1 MQLKKP
7 FHEAVAEKLIEQ
19 LKTGTAPW
27 QKPWRP
33 GDPNMWLPMNPST
46 GKRYRGINAVYLMAQ
61 GRSDPRWMTYRQASA
76 AGAQVRRGEKGTT
89 VQYWKFTEE
98 QDRLDDQGRPVRDDN
113 GKIIKDTVKLE
124 RPRAFFSTVFNAEQI
139 DGLPQRH
146 RAAEDQKWDA
156 VERADTILKNSEA
169 KITHAPGDRAFY
181 RPSSDSITLPERSQF
196 DSADRYYATA
206 LHELGHWTGHPSRL
220 ARDLSHPFGSEGYA
234 REELRAEIA
243 SMIMGDELGI
253 GHDPGQHA
261 AYVGSWIKTLRD
273 DPAEIFR
280 ASADAEKIHR
290 YVMAFENK
298 LVHEQDTQKTVG
310 TGDADVVKELRK
322 VRLMQGKE
330 DAAII
335 KELGDVSQK
344 VLGFTLPADW
354 NGGVLVQGCVMRDEH
369 TVESVPDDVEAQFFG
384 VYARREDGTVSHL
397 ADFDTRVQAEDV
409 AKRLVMLDL
418 EAREPSSLRN
428 SVTDHLA
435 SQERPD
441 SVPVPQSTQREYINV
456 PYKEKEE
463 AKALGAKWDR
473 KQQSW
478 YVPSNI
484 DLSLFDKWK
493 NVAGTD
499 TEGHGLKNGDQEALK
514 GERQYLAVPYTERAE
529 ARAAGALWD
538 KVAKSWYVGP
548 RADMAKLER
557 WTPERVS
564 AQQGPSMTPQEEFAE
579 AMRSVGL
586 RVEGDHPI
594 MDGRPHRVPVEG
606 GKRGAADGFYVG
618 HLDGHPAGKIINN
631 KTGADLTWKSKGY
644 SMSDQEKARVQ
655 AEAAGKLAKRAAEQD
670 RIHEATAQRVR
681 RQLSDLLP
689 VQSLTPY
696 LKAKGIEAHD
706 GVFTDNQGQKT
717 FIPAF
722 DVHGKQWSM
731 QYIDEAGNKRFA
743 KESRKSGCFHPVGG
757 MNALDQAPIVVVAE
771 GYATAATLAETL
783 GHATVAAFDSGNL
796 MAVASA
802 LHERYPDKQM
812 VIAGDDDRHLEM
824 TQGVNPGRSKAEAAA
839 AAVGGTAWFPTF
851 SADEHYPKNLNP
863 VTPDAYRVHE
873 SAKRRIDAA
882 SEEGMPLSTE
892 EAGRLRKLL
901 LEPAQIDAIDVMKR
915 HTDFNDLAVRSKFG
929 REGLERQG
937 RAMVSSL
944 ANAGQ
949 TKTKQVREDLVQQQQ
964 NRKRRGIRIG

>member
-1 MQLKKP
+1 MQLKKS

-19 LKTGTAPW
+19 LKAGTAPW

-261 AYVGSWIKTLRD
+261 AYVGSWIKALRD

-298 LVHEQDTQKTVG
+298 LVREQDTQKTVG

-330 DAAII
+330 DAASI

-344 VLGFTLPADW
+344 ALGFTLPADW

-384 VYARREDGTVSHL
+384 VYARREDGTVSH
-397 ADFDTRVQAEDV
+397 
-409 AKRLVMLDL
+409 
-418 EAREPSSLRN
+418 
-428 SVTDHLA
+428 H
-435 SQERPD
+435 
-441 SVPVPQSTQREYINV
+441 
-456 PYKEKEE
+456 
-463 AKALGAKWDR
+463 
-473 KQQSW
+473 
-478 YVPSNI
+478 
-484 DLSLFDKWK
+484 
-493 NVAGTD
+493 VAGTD

-557 WTPERVS
+557 WKPERVS

-655 AEAAGKLAKRAAEQD
+655 AEAAGKLAKRAAEQE

-689 VQSLTPY
+689 VKSLTPY
-696 LKAKGIEAHD
+696 LKAKGIKAHD
-706 GVFTDNQGQKT
+706 GVFTDSQGQKT

-722 DVHGKQWSM
+722 DVSGKQWSM

-802 LHERYPDKQM
+802 LHERYPGKQM

-863 VTPDAYRVHE
+863 VTPEAYRVHE

-882 SEEGMPLSTE
+882 SEEGMPLSKE

-901 LEPAQIDAIDVMKR
+901 LEPAQIDAIGVMKR
-915 HTDFNDLAVRSKFG
+915 HTDFNDLAVRSKLG